1 MKAIYFEQTGDAQSV
16 LSLKQFDK
24 PVPRANQVIIK
35 LLGSS
40 INPADFFFI
49 SGTYRFKPEFP
60 QIAGLEGAGI
70 IDSVGEGVDLEP
82 GTLVSFFS
90 RNTWA
95 GYVAVSKDEV
105 MVLPHDFPVDK
116 AIQFALNP
124 ITAWGLLE
132 RADVKAGDWL
142 LLTAGNSVVSKL
154 IMQMARLRN
163 INVIATVRHE
173 QNTATLT
180 AYGAQVVNVTQQ
192 NLIESVQQIT
202 NGVGVN
208 VALDA
213 VGGET
218 GTDVLKCLQANGK
231 LIIYSRLSPNP
242 MQLYNSDVV
251 YKNISISGFGIRAYL
266 QSKTHEQ
273 KADIVQSLVKIIS
286 SSEFKM
292 EVAASYPLDDYKD
305 AVKTAAEGK
314 KEGKVLFKF

>member
-16 LSLKQFDK
+16 LSVKQFDK
-24 PVPRANQVIIK
+24 PTPKANQVIVK
-35 LLGSS
+35 LLGST

-70 IDSVGEGVDLEP
+70 IDSVGEGVDLP
-82 GTLVSFFS
+82 VGTLVSFFS
-90 RNTWA
+90 KNTWA
-95 GYVAVSKDEV
+95 EYAAIPKDDV
-105 MVLPHDFPVDK
+105 MVLPPDFPVEK
-116 AIQFALNP
+116 ASQFSLNP
-124 ITAWGLLE
+124 MTAWGLLE

-154 IMQMARLRN
+154 IIQLARLRN
-163 INVIATVRHE
+163 INVIAAVRHE
-173 QNTATLT
+173 QSTTTLT
-180 AYGAQVVNVTQQ
+180 AYGAQVVNVAQHD
-192 NLIESVQQIT
+192 LIESVQQIT
-202 NGVGVN
+202 NGMGVN

-218 GTDVLKCLQANGK
+218 GTSVLKCLQANGK

-251 YKNISISGFGIRAYL
+251 YKNISISGFGLRSYL
-266 QSKTHEQ
+266 QSKTDEQ
-273 KADIVQSLVKIIS
+273 KAEIIQSLIKIIGDP
-286 SSEFKM
+286 EFKM
-292 EVAASYPLDDYKD
+292 EIAASFPLDEYKE
-305 AVKTAAEGK
+305 ATKTAAESK